1 MSLAIVFGLLAA
13 IGFGSSAV
21 LARLGL
27 QRIPP
32 TFGVFLSLS
41 TGFLLTFALSIALH
55 FRDILDLTPRAFLW
69 FLFFAIITFPL
80 ARLFNYTAISL
91 AGASRSSPMLAVSP
105 IFATLLALIA
115 LGERPNLLIGLGI
128 LVSVLGMVLIVS
140 EKRSD
145 AA

>member
-1 MSLAIVFGLLAA
+1 MTLAILFGLLAA

-69 FLFFAIITFPL
+69 FLFFRHHHLPPGPPL
-80 ARLFNYTAISL
+80 QLHCHQLGRSLPLLPYAR
-91 AGASRSSPMLAVSP
+91 R
-105 IFATLLALIA
+105 
-115 LGERPNLLIGLGI
+115 
-128 LVSVLGMVLIVS
+128 
-140 EKRSD
+140 
-145 AA
+145 